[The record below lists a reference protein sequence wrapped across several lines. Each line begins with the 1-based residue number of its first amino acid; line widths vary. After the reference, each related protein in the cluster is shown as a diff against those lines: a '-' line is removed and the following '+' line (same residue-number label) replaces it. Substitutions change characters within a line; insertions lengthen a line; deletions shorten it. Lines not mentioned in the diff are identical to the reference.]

1 MNTDKF
7 ILEGWQRYH
16 LTLKQQSLIVNTV
29 LGSWVY
35 KEVGWQRYHLLDHSG
50 PAPRQNRPQHQAN
63 TILPIGPRL
72 LPSPLKIPKY
82 LSCSYQ
88 SYQLVEI
95 FFLTSENTKYTSHS
109 LPFFISRAIFFTIGR
124 GLLRSPKYVS
134 LCVSFWI
141 WDITFK
147 GSFTSSSRI

>member
-1 MNTDKF
+1 MEGLPAITINSQVILIYHMKGITKANINLFFKF
-7 ILEGWQRYH
+7 LEEERYH
-16 LTLKQQSLIVNTV
+16 LFLKQQSLIVNTV

-63 TILPIGPRL
+63 TILPIGRRL
-72 LPSPLKIPKY
+72 LPSHMKIPKY

-95 FFLTSENTKYTSHS
+95 FFLTSENTKIYLS
-109 LPFFISRAIFFTIGR
+109 FFTIF
-124 GLLRSPKYVS
+124 Y
-134 LCVSFWI
+134 F
-141 WDITFK
+141 
-147 GSFTSSSRI
+147 